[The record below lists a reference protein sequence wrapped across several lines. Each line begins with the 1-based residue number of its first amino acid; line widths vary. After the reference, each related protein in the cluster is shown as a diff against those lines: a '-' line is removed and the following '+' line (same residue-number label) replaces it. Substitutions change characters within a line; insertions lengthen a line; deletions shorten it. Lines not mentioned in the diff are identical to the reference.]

1 MNNKLSSFKQNFKDT
16 FKSSIFMLKFV
27 WKERK
32 GKVYVLLKTIE
43 SLLNTVF
50 PLIYVL
56 FPGWLIDELSDRKR
70 IGIINCVCM
79 LYY

>member
-1 MNNKLSSFKQNFKDT
+1 
-16 FKSSIFMLKFV
+16 MLKFV

-56 FPGWLIDELSDRKR
+56 FPGNVKSYAQ
-70 IGIINCVCM
+70 N
-79 LYY
+79 

>member
-1 MNNKLSSFKQNFKDT
+1 
-16 FKSSIFMLKFV
+16 MLKFV

-70 IGIINCVCM
+70 IGIIIVYVC
-79 LYY
+79 